1 MRTGGP
7 EEEHAMTES
16 RPGRIPVGDPIAL
29 RFDPET
35 KHRLEQMA
43 EGIGP
48 RRFGALI
55 RVACRRLVTQP
66 KAVGTTLAE
75 ARRLSHVRRAVP
87 LVMLTLKLEPATAQ
101 KFTALAAEHDTTIS
115 ALMRIAL
122 HRFLEGRYKHPMLRE
137 AERPDCP
144 RRSRSWSTR
153 PAGNGSGA
161 SPADTGQAWAPH
173 CSGSRYAA
181 CSMSPATSPRISRQS
196 HRCAIFGP
204 KSIPPG

>member
-7 EEEHAMTES
+7 EEDRGMTES

-66 KAVGTTLAE
+66 KAVGNRLE
-75 ARRLSHVRRAVP
+75 EVRRLSEVRRAIP
-87 LVMLTLKLEPATAQ
+87 LVMLTLKLEPATAR

-122 HRFLEGRYKHPMLRE
+122 HRFLEPPAATNIRCSARRSG
-137 AERPDCP
+137 PDCP
-144 RRSRSWSTR
+144 RRSR
-153 PAGNGSGA
+153 
-161 SPADTGQAWAPH
+161 
-173 CSGSRYAA
+173 
-181 CSMSPATSPRISRQS
+181 
-196 HRCAIFGP
+196 
-204 KSIPPG
+204 